1 MKRSLEQTLGEL
13 ADVVL
18 AHAREHYSD
27 PKYGWDH
34 VVEAW
39 ERSGVMGVRRR
50 EWVQD
55 ARGLHQGSRACA
67 RGAKVARW
75 GLVRET
81 RKGLKPRSG
90 SQVPLTTGG

>member
-39 ERSGVMGVRRR
+39 ERSGVMEFAVENGCKTLA
-50 EWVQD
+50 D
-55 ARGLHQGSRACA
+55 FI
-67 RGAKVARW
+67 KVAEPV
-75 GLVRET
+75 LEA
-81 RKGLKPRSG
+81 LRSRD
-90 SQVPLTTGG
+90 GGW